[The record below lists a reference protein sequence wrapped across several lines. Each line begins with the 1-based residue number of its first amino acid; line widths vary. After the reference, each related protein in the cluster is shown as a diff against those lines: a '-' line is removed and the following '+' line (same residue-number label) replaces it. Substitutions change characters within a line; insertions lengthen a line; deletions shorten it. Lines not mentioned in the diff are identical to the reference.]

1 MSRETGGGRAYRGRS
16 RGRGRRV
23 CSSQAPQTF
32 RPYRQRSLLT
42 PSFQAHLKCLL
53 LPSSTLQGRGTS
65 KFIGSS
71 QGWRLDGRCFEP
83 MRGGKTGQRRERWL
97 AWQGRARAWGPRE
110 PRLAVLLTP
119 LGQPAVTANLVPPP
133 EFLVLLDVGERAQA
147 GLGTTQCVLPPAP
160 SPPLPALPSSLCLL
174 LPSLRPVLCLPQTRS
189 SQGRCRPWG
198 RAGRGQG
205 RVAGAG
211 RGGRGGRA
219 CPAAPPAPRA
229 VRMRAQAA
237 APAPSAWCPSPAP
250 GPPESRR
257 VGTP

>member
-1 MSRETGGGRAYRGRS
+1 MA
-16 RGRGRRV
+16 
-23 CSSQAPQTF
+23 
-32 RPYRQRSLLT
+32 
-42 PSFQAHLKCLL
+42 
-53 LPSSTLQGRGTS
+53 GT
-65 KFIGSS
+65 
-71 QGWRLDGRCFEP
+71 
-83 MRGGKTGQRRERWL
+83 
-97 AWQGRARAWGPRE
+97 ARARGPRE
-110 PRLAVLLTP
+110 PRPAMLLTQ
-119 LGQPAVTANLVPPP
+119 LGQPAVTADLVPPP
-133 EFLVLLDVGERAQA
+133 EFAVLLEVGESTRQDWGQLRAS
-147 GLGTTQCVLPPAP
+147 CPPVP
-160 SPPLPALPSSLCLL
+160 SPPLPALPSSLCHL